1 MRPKLLRRFA
11 VTLIISLMIASPA
24 LADPDDLSETEERSA
39 KVASM
44 PVHTLLSPAGRQ
56 LANSLG
62 VLPQLQKL
70 QELKEHHRK
79 KQGEISHLNASLRL
93 ELSETILTTMLQC
106 QQVIV
111 EIDSEISE
119 SSEFIAAMGA
129 RRDRAIQYNTL
140 AALVANGLVSTAG
153 NFLQM
158 PPNMSQ
164 IPGDTMEAGASML
177 SGSLGAMAMYQQ
189 NGDKLSAGIRPNML
203 AKVFKR
209 PNNEW
214 TEYPDIIWTYLNT
227 VPAGSNQS
235 KTRREILI
243 DTWEKLGRI
252 PSQSDSKGRTYVRIL
267 SGTIPQRRTVTISML
282 EDRSAMLADL
292 RAIVGQI
299 YKDLLNLMLVVR
311 AL

>member
-1 MRPKLLRRFA
+1 MHRGYALLLVLLLA
-11 VTLIISLMIASPA
+11 ATGPA

-39 KVASM
+39 KLASM
-44 PVHTLLSPAGRQ
+44 PVHTLLSPAGKQ
-56 LANSLG
+56 LATSLG

-70 QELKEHHRK
+70 AELREHRGK

-93 ELSETILTTMLQC
+93 ELTETILTTMLQC

-119 SSEFIAAMGA
+119 SSEFIAAMGS
-129 RRDRAIQYNTL
+129 RRDRAIQYNSL
-140 AALVANGLVSTAG
+140 ASLVANGIVSTTG
-153 NFLQM
+153 NYLQM

-177 SGSLGAMAMYQQ
+177 SGCLGAMAMYQQ
-189 NGDKLSAGIRPNML
+189 NGEKLSAGIRPNML

-209 PNNEW
+209 PNNEV

-227 VPAGSNQS
+227 VPPGSNQS
-235 KTRREILI
+235 KTRRELLI
-243 DTWEKLGRI
+243 DSWEKLGRI
-252 PSQSDSKGRTYVRIL
+252 PSPSEQKGREYVRIL
-267 SGTIPQRRTVTISML
+267 SGTIPQKKTVTISML

-311 AL
+311 AV